1 MVTAYRRSDGGRKIR
16 SFLLR
21 YFISVITAAIALLF
35 TLLLW
40 PLINPISPPLF
51 LAAIVISAWYGGM
64 RQGLLTTVLSIVTI
78 DYFFINPVHTF
89 FVYDRWT
96 DTAQLI
102 VLLLEG
108 PLFSWLSSKLRAQLD
123 FTAAITNSL
132 AEGVFVVDRDGRAI
146 FMNPAAEQSLG
157 WKLEELRDKNIHE
170 VIHRSRPDG
179 SPYPA
184 EECPVMKVLQT
195 GAPVYVENEVY
206 VRRDGGVFPVSYK
219 ASPIIS
225 NGQQK
230 GVVQVFRD
238 VTESKLAEEAL
249 RRSEARFRRVVDS
262 NMIGIGFWD
271 GGGGISDA
279 NEALLR
285 LTGYTREDLLQGK
298 LRWSDMTPEEYSQ
311 LDAKAIDFLRELGD
325 HSPFE
330 KEFTRKDG
338 SRVPVLV
345 GGALLEGARNKGVF
359 FALDL
364 SEQKRGEE
372 ARKQLLRQLV
382 TAQENERRRIS
393 RELHDQMGQH
403 LTALIFGL
411 KLLQSSPQDRQPSES
426 RLSQL
431 LELAD
436 RLEREVHHLAWE
448 LRPPELDHLGLRAAL
463 SNYVEKWS
471 EHCGITA
478 DLVSTG
484 MDHRRLPPEVETT
497 VYRVVQEAL
506 TNVLKHARARSV
518 SVILEQRPDH
528 VLAVVEDDGRGF
540 NYEETAVTPEGGLGL
555 HGMKERVTLAGGTFD
570 LESGA
575 GAGTTLVIRI
585 PFTAAW
591 DEGHPYEQTS
601 RAHSR

>member
-1 MVTAYRRSDGGRKIR
+1 MRP
-16 SFLLR
+16 FLLR
-21 YFISVITAAIALLF
+21 HGISVLTVAIALLF

-64 RQGLLTTVLSIVTI
+64 RQGLLTTLLSIVAI
-78 DYFFINPVHTF
+78 DYFFINPVNTF

-108 PLFSWLSSKLRAQLD
+108 PLFSWLSSRLRAQLD

-132 AEGVFVVDRDGRAI
+132 AEGVFVVDREGRAI

-157 WKLEELRDKNIHE
+157 WKREDLRDKNIHE
-170 VIHRSRPDG
+170 VVHGRHADG
-179 SPYPA
+179 TPYPA
-184 EECPVMKVLQT
+184 EECRVLKVWQT
-195 GAPVYVENEVY
+195 GAPIYVEDEMY
-206 VRRDGGVFPVSYK
+206 VRRDGEVFPVSYK
-219 ASPIIS
+219 ASPFIS

-238 VTESKLAEEAL
+238 VTDSKLAEEAL

-271 GGGGISDA
+271 TDGGVTDA
-279 NEALLR
+279 NDALLR
-285 LTGYTREDLLQGK
+285 LTGHTRDDLLSGEM
-298 LRWSDMTPEEYSQ
+298 RWSDMTPEEYVRS
-311 LDAKAIDFLRELGD
+311 DVSAIESLSELEE
-325 HSPFE
+325 HPPSE

-338 SRVPVLV
+338 SKVPVLV
-345 GGALLEGARNKGVF
+345 GGALLEGSRNEGVF

-364 SEQKRGEE
+364 SEQKRAEE
-372 ARKQLLRQLV
+372 TRKQLLRQLV
-382 TAQENERRRIS
+382 TAQEDERRRIS

-403 LTALIFGL
+403 LTALTFGL
-411 KLLQSSPQDRQPSES
+411 KLLKTSSQDRQSSDP
-426 RLSQL
+426 LLPQL

-448 LRPPELDHLGLRAAL
+448 LRPPELDHLGLQAAL

-471 EHCGITA
+471 EHCGIRV

-484 MDHRRLPPEVETT
+484 MGHRLPPEVETT
-497 VYRVVQEAL
+497 IYRAVQEAL
-506 TNVLKHARARSV
+506 TNVLKHARARGV
-518 SVILEQRPDH
+518 SIILEQRSDH
-528 VLAVVEDDGRGF
+528 MLAVVEDNGRGF
-540 NYEETAVTPEGGLGL
+540 DSAGPANASEGEGGLGL
-555 HGMKERVTLAGGTFD
+555 PGMKERVTLAGGT
-570 LESGA
+570 LEIESGA
-575 GAGTTLVIRI
+575 GAGTTLVMRI
-585 PFTAAW
+585 PLPPDR
-591 DEGHPYEQTS
+591 DEGYSYEQTS
-601 RAHSR
+601 HPLSR

>member
-1 MVTAYRRSDGGRKIR
+1 MR

-21 YFISVITAAIALLF
+21 YGISALTVAIALLF
-35 TLLLW
+35 TLILW

-64 RQGLLTTVLSIVTI
+64 RQGLLATLLSIVAI

-132 AEGVFVVDRDGRAI
+132 AEGVFVVDREGRTI
-146 FMNPAAEQSLG
+146 FMNPAAEQLLG

-170 VIHRSRPDG
+170 VIHWRHADG
-179 SPYPA
+179 TPYPA
-184 EECPVMKVLQT
+184 EECRVLKIWQT

-206 VRRDGGVFPVSYK
+206 VRRDGEIFPVSYK

-238 VTESKLAEEAL
+238 ITESKLAEEAL
-249 RRSEARFRRVVDS
+249 RKSEARFRRVVES

-271 GGGGISDA
+271 SDGGISDA

-285 LTGYTREDLLQGK
+285 LTGYTREDLLRGK
-298 LRWSDMTPEEYSQ
+298 MRWGDMTSEKYDR
-311 LDAKAIDFLRELGD
+311 LDVDAIESLREIVE
-325 HSPFE
+325 HAPFE

-345 GGALLEGARNKGVF
+345 GGALLEGSKNEGVF

-364 SEQKRGEE
+364 SEQKRAEE
-372 ARKQLLRQLV
+372 GRRQLLRQLV

-403 LTALIFGL
+403 LTALTFRL
-411 KLLQSSPQDRQPSES
+411 KLLKSSSQDGQPSEA

-448 LRPPELDHLGLRAAL
+448 LRPPELDHLGLQAAL

-471 EHCGITA
+471 ERCGITV

-484 MDHRRLPPEVETT
+484 MGHRRLPPEIETT
-497 VYRVVQEAL
+497 IYRVVQEAL
-506 TNVLKHARARSV
+506 TNVLKHARAQSV
-518 SVILEQRPDH
+518 SIILEQRPDH
-528 VLAVVEDDGRGF
+528 LLAVVEDDGRGF
-540 NYEETAVTPEGGLGL
+540 NYEETSGTSEGGLGL
-555 HGMKERVTLAGGTFD
+555 QGMKERVTLAGGTFD

-585 PFTAAW
+585 PLTHSR

-601 RAHSR
+601 RPLSR

>member
-1 MVTAYRRSDGGRKIR
+1 MR

-21 YFISVITAAIALLF
+21 HGISVLTVAIALLF

-40 PLINPISPPLF
+40 PLIKPISPPLF

-64 RQGLLTTVLSIVTI
+64 RQGLLATLLSIVAI
-78 DYFFINPVHTF
+78 DYFLVNPVHTF
-89 FVYDRWT
+89 FVYDQWA

-108 PLFSWLSSKLRAQLD
+108 PLFSWLSSRLRSQLD
-123 FTAAITNSL
+123 FNAAVTNSL
-132 AEGVFVVDRDGRAI
+132 AEGVLVVDRDGRAI
-146 FMNPAAEQSLG
+146 FMNPAAERLLG
-157 WKLEELRDKNIHE
+157 WETEELRDKKVHD
-170 VIHRSRPDG
+170 VIHSRRADVAPA
-179 SPYPA
+179 PA
-184 EECPVMKVLQT
+184 EERPVEKVWQT
-195 GAPVYVENEVY
+195 GATVYIEDDVY
-206 VRRDGGVFPVSYK
+206 ARRNGEAFSVSYT

-225 NGQQK
+225 NEK
-230 GVVQVFRD
+230 LRGVVQVFRD
-238 VTESKLAEEAL
+238 ITESKLAEEAL

-271 GGGGISDA
+271 ADGSITEA
-279 NEALLR
+279 NDALLH
-285 LTGYTREDLLQGK
+285 LTGYTREEMLQGK
-298 LRWSDMTPEEYSQ
+298 MRWSDMTPEEYSH
-311 LDAKAIDFLRELGD
+311 LDLKVIDSLRELCE
-325 HSPFE
+325 HAPFE
-330 KEFTRKDG
+330 KEFARKDG

-345 GGALLEGARNKGVF
+345 GGALLEGARNEGVF

-364 SEQKRGEE
+364 SEQKRAEE

-382 TAQENERRRIS
+382 TAQESERSRIS

-403 LTALIFGL
+403 LTALTFGL
-411 KLLQSSPQDRQPSES
+411 KLLKSSPRDAQPSGS

-448 LRPPELDHLGLRAAL
+448 LRPPELDHLGLPAAL
-463 SNYVEKWS
+463 SNYIDQWS
-471 EHCGITA
+471 ERCGIAA

-484 MDHRRLPPEVETT
+484 ADHRRLPPEVETT

-506 TNVLKHARARSV
+506 TNVLKHARAQSV
-518 SVILEQRPDH
+518 SIILEQRSDH
-528 VLAVVEDDGRGF
+528 MLVVVEDDGRGF
-540 NYEETAVTPEGGLGL
+540 NYEETAATPEGGLGL

-570 LESGA
+570 IESGTD
-575 GAGTTLVIRI
+575 AGTTLVIRI
-585 PFTAAW
+585 PLAHSR

-601 RAHSR
+601 RPLSR